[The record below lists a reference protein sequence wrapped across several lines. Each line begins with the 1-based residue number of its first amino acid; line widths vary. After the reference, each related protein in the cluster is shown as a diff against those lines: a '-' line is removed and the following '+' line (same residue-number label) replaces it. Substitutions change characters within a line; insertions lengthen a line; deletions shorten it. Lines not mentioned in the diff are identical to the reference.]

1 MTSND
6 VMVDFSF
13 FNSQS
18 FVVCYEKP
26 TIHNHF
32 IYFYKNKESLQLMVL
47 MVLNS
52 VLKTPDYPYTMIC
65 FPEISGLGKGSIK
78 LYSFI

>member
-1 MTSND
+1 MTSD
-6 VMVDFSF
+6 IKFILGGVVVSVKSKRWHA
-13 FNSQS
+13 FNL
-18 FVVCYEKP
+18 
-26 TIHNHF
+26 F
-32 IYFYKNKESLQLMVL
+32 IQKTKFA

-52 VLKTPDYPYTMIC
+52 VLKTPDYPYNMIR